1 MSAVEIAASARGV
14 GLRVLNAGTRTMKNR
29 KGVQL
34 MGKSVKDAMTS
45 SLATATPSQSL
56 AEAARMMKQE
66 NVGSVPIVDGP
77 RVVGVLT
84 DRDIVVRAVAEGKDP
99 QVMQVGEI
107 ASPNLV
113 TVRPDDDLDHA
124 LRLMAQH
131 QVRRLPVV
139 EDGHLVGVLAQAD
152 VAHEAKEKQVGHV
165 VEEISRP
172 APS

>member
-1 MSAVEIAASARGV
+1 MSTVEIAVGERAI
-14 GLRVLNAGTRTMKNR
+14 GLRMLDAGMRSVRNG
-29 KGVQL
+29 KGAQL

-45 SLATATPSQSL
+45 ALATATPSQSL
-56 AEAARMMKQE
+56 TEAARLMKQE
-66 NVGSVPIVDGP
+66 DVGSVPVVDGP

-84 DRDIVVRAVAEGKDP
+84 DRDIVVRAVAEGRNP
-99 QVMQVGEI
+99 QTMQVGEI

-113 TVRPDDDLDHA
+113 TVRPDDDLDDA

-172 APS
+172 AP

>member
-1 MSAVEIAASARGV
+1 MSTVEIVVGERAI
-14 GLRVLNAGTRTMKNR
+14 GLRTLDAGMRSMRNG
-29 KGVQL
+29 KGAQL

-45 SLATATPSQSL
+45 ALATATPSQSL
-56 AEAARMMKQE
+56 TEAARMMKQE
-66 NVGSVPIVDGP
+66 DVGSVPVVDGP
-77 RVVGVLT
+77 RLVGVLT
-84 DRDIVVRAVAEGKDP
+84 DRDIVVRAVAEGRDP
-99 QVMQVGEI
+99 QTMQVGEI
-107 ASPNLV
+107 ASPDLV
-113 TVRPDDDLDHA
+113 TVRPDDDLDDA

-172 APS
+172 AP